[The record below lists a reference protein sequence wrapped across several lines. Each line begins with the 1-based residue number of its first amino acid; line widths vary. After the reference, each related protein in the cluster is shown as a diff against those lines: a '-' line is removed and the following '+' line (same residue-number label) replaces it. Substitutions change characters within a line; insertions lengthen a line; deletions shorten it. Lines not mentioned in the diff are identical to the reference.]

1 MLLLQFQ
8 IAGEL
13 YGFDVHSV
21 LEVVPLVKL
30 APAEF
35 SSDLVAGFLNYREK
49 LIPVINLSMLIK
61 NKELRKS
68 LSTRIIIIKYSNKN
82 NSNALLGF
90 LAEKVN
96 DTIFYSKEELQ
107 RQGRA
112 IEQAEYISESL
123 IKDEKAVYIIDINKL
138 ISKEIQENYFE
149 KWANQFSEEKEK
161 IEDDSLAVL
170 IFRVENKWLAMK
182 TDVFHEILDWKQ
194 THSVPFRTNEVF
206 KGIVNVNGE
215 LLLSISITGLL
226 FIEKYIDSDI
236 DLAKRKIIVIK
247 KDQQRYAFEANEFI
261 GVVKVPQSQIQ
272 KERATISESQ
282 NPFFID
288 TFSYQGIE
296 ISLIEQEQL
305 FAAIEKALK
314 W

>member
-21 LEVVPLVKL
+21 LEVLPLVEL
-30 APAEF
+30 APADF

-68 LSTRIIIIKYSNKN
+68 LSTRIIIIKYSNKK
-82 NSNALLGF
+82 NSNALIGF
-90 LAEKVN
+90 LAEKVT

-107 RQGRA
+107 RQDRA

-123 IKDEKAVYIIDINKL
+123 VKDEKAVYIIDINKL
-138 ISKEIQENYFE
+138 ISKEMQENYFE
-149 KWANQFSEEKEK
+149 EWISQFSEEKEK

-170 IFRVENKWLAMK
+170 IFRVENIWLAMK
-182 TDVFHEILDWKQ
+182 TDAFQEILDWKQ

-206 KGIVNVNGE
+206 KGIINVNGE

-226 FIEKYIDSDI
+226 SIEKYIDSDI

-247 KDQQRYAFEANEFI
+247 KNQQRYAFEANEFI

-272 KERATISESQ
+272 KERTTISESQ

-288 TFSYQGIE
+288 TFSYQGIK

>member
-21 LEVVPLVKL
+21 LEVLPLVKL
-30 APAEF
+30 APADF

-61 NKELRKS
+61 NKELKES
-68 LSTRIIIIKYSNKN
+68 LSTRIIIVKYSNKN
-82 NSNALLGF
+82 NSNALIGF
-90 LAEKVN
+90 LAEKVT
-96 DTIFYSKEELQ
+96 DTIFYNKEELQ

-123 IKDEKAVYIIDINKL
+123 IKDEKTVYIIDINKL
-138 ISKEIQENYFE
+138 ISKEIQEAFFE
-149 KWANQFSEEKEK
+149 KWTSQFSEEKEK
-161 IEDDSLAVL
+161 TEDDSLGVL
-170 IFRVENKWLAMK
+170 IFRVENKWLAIK
-182 TDVFHEILDWKQ
+182 ADAFQEILDWKK

-226 FIEKYIDSDI
+226 SIEKYKDSDI
-236 DLAKRKIIVIK
+236 DLAKWKIIVIK

-272 KERATISESQ
+272 KGRTTISESQ
-282 NPFFID
+282 NPFLVD
-288 TFSYQGIE
+288 TFSYQDIK

-305 FAAIEKALK
+305 FAAIEKELK